1 MVLKAA
7 PPLMV
12 TPEQLAEFVEGIC
25 DVVEMAQTSSAFWTE
40 GLGIVR
46 RAINI

>member
-12 TPEQLAEFVEGIC
+12 TVEGIR